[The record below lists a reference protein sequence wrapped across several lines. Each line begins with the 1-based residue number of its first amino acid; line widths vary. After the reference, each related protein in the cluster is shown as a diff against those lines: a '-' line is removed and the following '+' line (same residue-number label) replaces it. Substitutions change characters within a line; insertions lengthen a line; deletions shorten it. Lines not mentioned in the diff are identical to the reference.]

1 MTAIWGGAW
10 KAAVCAWDSAGCH
23 GGAQVME
30 GRVDLVDLLCEVG
43 LVLLGVLL
51 VFRLLPSGCM
61 RGREE
66 AVSAAGEHGEE
77 DW

>member
-1 MTAIWGGAW
+1 MCGAGPE
-10 KAAVCAWDSAGCH
+10 SGQ
-23 GGAQVME
+23 GAPLHCPSFSLLSK

-66 AVSAAGEHGEE
+66 VVSAAGEHGEE